1 MPNRRAG
8 GDTGVRANWIVSSE
22 RTLERRGQAGV
33 WHGSALSL
41 AAVPW
46 CPPCERYLAPSAVSP
61 DGACPF
67 CDQAVEPGPLAG
79 PAPPVAAASRVPWH
93 FWILL
98 ALAVA
103 YLGWR
108 AVQGVALLL

>member
-1 MPNRRAG
+1 MGAG
-8 GDTGVRANWIVSSE
+8 AAGSFRVSGPSSTQSRTG
-22 RTLERRGQAGV
+22 G

-41 AAVPW
+41 TVVPW

-61 DGACPF
+61 DGSCPS
-67 CDQAVEPGPLAG
+67 CGQAVDPGPFAG
-79 PAPPVAAASRVPWH
+79 PARPAVAASRVPWH

-108 AVQGVALLL
+108 AVQGIALLL

>member
-1 MPNRRAG
+1 M
-8 GDTGVRANWIVSSE
+8 
-22 RTLERRGQAGV
+22 
-33 WHGSALSL
+33 
-41 AAVPW
+41 
-46 CPPCERYLAPSAVSP
+46 SP
-61 DGACPF
+61 DGCCPS
-67 CDQAVEPGPLAG
+67 CGAAVEAG
-79 PAPPVAAASRVPWH
+79 PFAASAPPAAAASRVPWH

>member
-1 MPNRRAG
+1 MKLVERSSWSASATAETCTGLDELQRAISGCRAG
-8 GDTGVRANWIVSSE
+8 PP
-22 RTLERRGQAGV
+22 TLV
-33 WHGSALSL
+33 
-41 AAVPW
+41 AVPW
-46 CPPCERYLAPSAVSP
+46 CQPCERYLAPSAVSP
-61 DGACPF
+61 DGSCPS
-67 CDQAVEPGPLAG
+67 CGQGVDPGPFAG
-79 PAPPVAAASRVPWH
+79 PAAPAGTAASRVPWH

>member
-1 MPNRRAG
+1 M
-8 GDTGVRANWIVSSE
+8 
-22 RTLERRGQAGV
+22 
-33 WHGSALSL
+33 
-41 AAVPW
+41 PW

-61 DGACPF
+61 DGSCPS
-67 CDQAVEPGPLAG
+67 CGRAVDPGPFAVPAATAG
-79 PAPPVAAASRVPWH
+79 TAASRVPWH

-98 ALAVA
+98 VLAVA